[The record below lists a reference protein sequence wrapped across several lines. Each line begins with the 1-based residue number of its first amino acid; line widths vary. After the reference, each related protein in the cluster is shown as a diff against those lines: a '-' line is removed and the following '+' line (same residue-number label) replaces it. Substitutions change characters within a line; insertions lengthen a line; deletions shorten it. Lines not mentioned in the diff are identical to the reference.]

1 MAAFLELS
9 FDLGALDAHSAESAA
24 FDCGAFAVTFVDAR
38 DDPASHPAKSVLE
51 PAPGETPLWPATRMK
66 CLFANPVTP
75 GVNAP
80 ATVAAALA
88 ATLGIDASRIETQTL
103 ADRPWEREWLKD
115 FHAMRFGRRLWVCPN
130 HERVSAPDAV
140 IVSLDPGLAFGTGT
154 HASTALCLEWLD
166 AHLSDSPASAEHFE
180 ERQAKGLDAHF
191 PDSPAPAEHFGERRA
206 QGLDAHFP
214 DSPAPAEHFG
224 ERRAQGLDT
233 HFPDSPMPA
242 EHFGEREA
250 QGLDAPLPRATRVI
264 DYGCGSGVLGI
275 AAARLG
281 AAEVHAYDID
291 PQALIATA
299 DNARANDVHAKVQVY
314 ASAGALPS
322 GMDVLLANILASTL
336 CLLAPR
342 FAALLRPGGQVVL
355 AGLMSQEVAEVTAA
369 YAACFDVARFGE
381 RDGWACLTGRRR

>member
-9 FDLGALDAHSAESAA
+9 FDLGALAADAAERAA
-24 FDCGAFAVTFVDAR
+24 FECGAFAVTFVDAR
-38 DDPASHPAKSVLE
+38 DDTLSHPAKSVLE
-51 PAPGETPLWPATRMK
+51 PAPGEMPLWPATRVK
-66 CLFANPVTP
+66 CLFAEATAA
-75 GVNAP
+75 GVSAP
-80 ATVAAALA
+80 ATVAGALA
-88 ATLGIDASRIETQTL
+88 ATVGIDASQIEARTL

-130 HERVSAPDAV
+130 HERVSVPDAV
-140 IVSLDPGLAFGTGT
+140 IVALDPGLAFGTGT

-166 AHLSDSPASAEHFE
+166 THMPQVPAPAEHSE
-180 ERQAKGLDAHF
+180 ERQAKGLDAYY
-191 PDSPAPAEHFGERRA
+191 PDSLASAEHFA
-206 QGLDAHFP
+206 QNQARGL
-214 DSPAPAEHFG
+214 
-224 ERRAQGLDT
+224 
-233 HFPDSPMPA
+233 
-242 EHFGEREA
+242 EA
-250 QGLDAPLPRATRVI
+250 QLPRGARVI

-299 DNARANDVHAKVQVY
+299 DNARANDVQARIAVH
-314 ASAGALPS
+314 ASADALPS
-322 GMDVLLANILASTL
+322 GMDVLLANILASPL

-355 AGLMSQEVAEVTAA
+355 SGLMSHEVAEVTAA
-369 YAACFDVARFGE
+369 YAACFDVVRFGE

>member
-1 MAAFLELS
+1 MTAFLELS
-9 FDLGALDAHSAESAA
+9 FDLGALEAHTAESAA

-38 DDPASHPAKSVLE
+38 DDAVNHPTRSVLE
-51 PAPGETPLWPATRMK
+51 PAPGETPLWPATRVK
-66 CLFANPVTP
+66 CLFANAAAP
-75 GVNAP
+75 GVNVP

-88 ATLGIDASRIETQTL
+88 TTLGIDASQIQTQTV
-103 ADRPWEREWLKD
+103 ADRAWEREWLKD

-206 QGLDAHFP
+206 QGLD
-214 DSPAPAEHFG
+214 
-224 ERRAQGLDT
+224 T

-281 AAEVHAYDID
+281 AVEVHAYDID

-299 DNARANDVHAKVQVY
+299 DNARANDVHARLQVH
-314 ASAGALPS
+314 ASAAALPS
-322 GMDVLLANILASTL
+322 GTDVLLANILAAPL

-342 FAALLRPGGQVVL
+342 FTALLRPGGQLVL
-355 AGLMSQEVAEVTAA
+355 AGLMSHEVAEVTAA
-369 YAACFDVARFGE
+369 YATSFDVVRFGE